1 MNSDK
6 KPVINQTYRQE
17 LMDNQKE
24 YIASF
29 QKSVFGKIKH
39 IPKDAGDNGDASD
52 MQFLK
57 NKQTIKSINDFGLMR
72 SLQSWKSQLNKKR
85 YLNSHP
91 EVKKQI
97 KKIKSSGMK
106 KVFLSVACIIKNE
119 GPYIREW
126 IDFHI
131 AAGVDRFFIFDN
143 ESDDD
148 TYNTLMPY
156 IDSGKVIY
164 ISFPGRRVQMHA
176 YNAACDLCRDTSRWL
191 ALIDAD
197 EFLHPVR
204 KKSLKT
210 VLADYEEFAGIGVN
224 WVVYGTCGHK
234 YTVDGPLCENYRL
247 TFEDNNNELNC
258 RIKSIVD
265 PKAVM
270 AVMSPHHCWY
280 RNGMYAVDE
289 NKEEITGDAIYARNS
304 SMTCTMLNHCD
315 VLRINHYWTKSEEE
329 LKTKCKRGYPDDH
342 ANPVYESIMKRLDYP
357 MVEDYQ
363 TVIPFIKK

>member
-57 NKQTIKSINDFGLMR
+57 NKQTIKSINDVGLMR
-72 SLQSWKSQLNKKR
+72 SLQSWKSQLKKKR

-148 TYNTLMPY
+148 TYNTLMTY

-164 ISFPGRRVQMHA
+164 ISLTKKNISQKILQISMKIVLHFFVKYQNLMIYQDSLMH
-176 YNAACDLCRDTSRWL
+176 YM
-191 ALIDAD
+191 I
-197 EFLHPVR
+197 
-204 KKSLKT
+204 
-210 VLADYEEFAGIGVN
+210 
-224 WVVYGTCGHK
+224 
-234 YTVDGPLCENYRL
+234 
-247 TFEDNNNELNC
+247 
-258 RIKSIVD
+258 
-265 PKAVM
+265 
-270 AVMSPHHCWY
+270 
-280 RNGMYAVDE
+280 
-289 NKEEITGDAIYARNS
+289 
-304 SMTCTMLNHCD
+304 
-315 VLRINHYWTKSEEE
+315 
-329 LKTKCKRGYPDDH
+329 
-342 ANPVYESIMKRLDYP
+342 
-357 MVEDYQ
+357 
-363 TVIPFIKK
+363 